1 MHDTL
6 VNIIP
11 QEVDYLRKY
20 DEFKRYIDD
29 TYEMPDDLVAL
40 LISFLEQGTG
50 QLSKR
55 VMKKEFVALKE
66 SEVKDIE
73 NIYHEIFIEE

>member
-1 MHDTL
+1 M
-6 VNIIP
+6 IP
-11 QEVDYLRKY
+11 MKCQMD
-20 DEFKRYIDD
+20 
-29 TYEMPDDLVAL
+29 MVAL

-55 VMKKEFVALKE
+55 ALKKEFVALKE